1 MSETKETK
9 EEVIA
14 SNPIETGEAIN
25 ESKSDYKVD
34 LKTGTTKKQEPS
46 TVTKVDLTKKQ
57 EQDAVQVGET
67 KEVVV
72 GEQAGDSPKVDEQIS
87 EPVKTTENFKQI
99 QEITKDE
106 VKKVETVVEEAIRD
120 EKVLGKQLPENVEKL
135 VSFMEDT
142 GGTVEDYVRLN
153 ADYSNVDGQTL
164 LKEYYKKSKPHL
176 NDEEIGFIME
186 DNFSYDEEIDD
197 EREVRKKKLA
207 LKEEVAKAHGYLEEL
222 KGKYYDEIKL
232 RPGVTQDQQ
241 KAMEFFNRYNEN
253 QQVATQQH
261 EDFKTKTKQLLSD
274 DFKGFEFKLGDK
286 NFRYGVKNPNEV
298 IESQSNIST
307 FVQKFLDKDGAVT
320 DHEGYHKAIYAARN
334 ADTIAQ
340 HFYEQGKADAVKDVV
355 AKSKNISNESR
366 PQPTGDVFVG
376 GFKVKA
382 VSGSDSRGLKIKTR
396 KFNN

>member
-14 SNPIETGEAIN
+14 SNPIETGETIN

-176 NDEEIGFIME
+176 NDEEISFIME

-232 RPGVTQDQQ
+232 RPGVTQEQQ
-241 KAMEFFNRYNEN
+241 KAMEFFNRYNED

>member
-72 GEQAGDSPKVDEQIS
+72 GEQAGDSAKVDEQIS

-176 NDEEIGFIME
+176 NDEEISFIME

-232 RPGVTQDQQ
+232 RPGVTQEQQ

-261 EDFKTKTKQLLSD
+261 EDFKAKTKQLLSD

>member
-176 NDEEIGFIME
+176 NDEEISFIME

-222 KGKYYDEIKL
+222 KSKYYDEIKL

-261 EDFKTKTKQLLSD
+261 EDFKAKTKQLLSD